1 MLKNWSCLLTDP
13 KSRLLLLLSDEI
25 KNYGSHF
32 LILDLVWNPYLT
44 IVLKHIMSIVND
56 SGFRISHNMASTRS
70 PRERKRPW
78 PPRSPPIS
86 PLSSPLRS
94 STPRPKSTREESRG
108 RPWHASSV
116 SGVSIYSSTY
126 NGLNFEVR
134 KVTLKYCICCTVN
147 MYAEVESLWGHVVRL
162 RIASYTMMRLPNREI
177 KTEDI
182 FEGFVFT
189 FIGDSENQNNSTK
202 ASGFQNTY
210 FFFNVW
216 RVTPGLIGRVNKRA
230 LLIL

>member
-1 MLKNWSCLLTDP
+1 
-13 KSRLLLLLSDEI
+13 
-25 KNYGSHF
+25 
-32 LILDLVWNPYLT
+32 
-44 IVLKHIMSIVND
+44 
-56 SGFRISHNMASTRS
+56 
-70 PRERKRPW
+70 
-78 PPRSPPIS
+78 
-86 PLSSPLRS
+86 
-94 STPRPKSTREESRG
+94 
-108 RPWHASSV
+108 
-116 SGVSIYSSTY
+116 
-126 NGLNFEVR
+126 
-134 KVTLKYCICCTVN
+134 
-147 MYAEVESLWGHVVRL
+147 VRL

-216 RVTPGLIGRVNKRA
+216 RVTPGLIGRVNKLA